1 MYSVAAVA
9 ASIVS
14 YNTWSALRRLFTADP
29 HSSVNENTRGERE
42 RERERERRRASANI
56 MAALPC
62 AAVAAAA
69 ARLNSSSG
77 IVFAIEDSREG

>member
-42 RERERERRRASANI
+42 RRRASANI
-56 MAALPC
+56 MAALPS

-77 IVFAIEDSREG
+77 IVFAIESREG

>member
-42 RERERERRRASANI
+42 RERERRRASANI
-56 MAALPC
+56 MAALPS
-62 AAVAAAA
+62 AAVAAAAA